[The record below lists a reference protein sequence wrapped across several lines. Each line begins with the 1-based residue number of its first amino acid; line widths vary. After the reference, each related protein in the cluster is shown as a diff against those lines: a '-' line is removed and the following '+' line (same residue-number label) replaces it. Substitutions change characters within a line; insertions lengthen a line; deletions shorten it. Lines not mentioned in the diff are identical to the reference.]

1 MKRLILTFI
10 VSQAILSVCAKEEI
24 VDLFVKPGS
33 IRGYISV
40 ENQQKIIPE
49 SLLVDAIEILR
60 ERLRYDVRFTNDKL
74 VSNAAAIRLAITDD
88 PKNPAPMTVS
98 PEIGIGTLNV
108 AALTNGISSVESVR
122 RLLPNRAKLEFL
134 RLICYAFGVGGSQF
148 SGNLLSATSL
158 RELDE
163 MKPFLP
169 VDIFDKIEKSGR
181 ARGLYPEIVAEYSE
195 ACQQGWAPAP
205 TNAIQKAIWDKVHA
219 APKNPMK
226 IEFDPKK
233 GR

>member
-33 IRGYISV
+33 MRGYISV

-74 VSNAAAIRLAITDD
+74 VSNAAAIRLTITDD

-195 ACQQGWAPAP
+195 ACQQGCCLH
-205 TNAIQKAIWDKVHA
+205 Q
-219 APKNPMK
+219 
-226 IEFDPKK
+226 
-233 GR
+233 